1 MGGFAEKNGR
11 AGSPLPADS
20 LAETAWPMV
29 RLGDVCEEIRERI
42 PSSKVSREGYITTDN
57 MVKGCGGVRIS
68 ESLPVGVGLV
78 KYQAGDILLSNIRP
92 YLKKVWLADH
102 GGGCSSDVIV
112 FRVAS
117 SGLSPEYLYRAL
129 SQDAFFD
136 YSMQNVSGTKMP
148 RGKRDWIKQ
157 FEFPLPP
164 LSVQREIVERLEKEL
179 GETEKITAGFRRIA
193 ENAEAEF
200 KAELDETFKALEE
213 DVSRGGART
222 RRVRLGDVCET
233 ITDGDWIESKDQSSD
248 GIRLVQTGNI
258 GNGRFEHKDFRAKYI
273 STDTFERLHCTEIFQ
288 GDVLVSRLPEPVG
301 RACIVEGIGKR
312 MITAVD
318 CTIIRFKGLIDSRYF
333 IAYSQSGQYR
343 SAIVSLVTGSTRS
356 RISRKNLE
364 SILVLVPPLPIQ
376 HSIVSRLDTARERCD
391 KINAEAEKGLKAAEN
406 LRKAILKEAFE
417 Q

>member
-11 AGSPLPADS
+11 AGSPLPAAS
-20 LAETAWPMV
+20 LAETAWPMI

-157 FEFPLPP
+157 FEFALPP

-200 KAELDETFKALEE
+200 KAELDEKFKALED
-213 DVSRGGART
+213 DVSRGGAET

-233 ITDGDWIESKDQSSD
+233 GSGGTPLSSNREYYDGGDVPWLRSGEICKRD
-248 GIRLVQTGNI
+248 I
-258 GNGRFEHKDFRAKYI
+258 GN
-273 STDTFERLHCTEIFQ
+273 TEY
-288 GDVLVSRLPEPVG
+288 
-301 RACIVEGIGKR
+301 CITK
-312 MITAVD
+312 
-318 CTIIRFKGLIDSRYF
+318 KGLNSSSAKIFPADSVVVAMYGATAGQVGILR
-333 IAYSQSGQYR
+333 IASSTNQAICAILPSEKFVPEFLYYQLCWLNDEMVSQAQGGAQPN
-343 SAIVSLVTGSTRS
+343 
-356 RISRKNLE
+356 ISQIKIKNLNVVWPILSLQQA
-364 SILVLVPPLPIQ
+364 SI
-376 HSIVSRLDTARERCD
+376 SRLDAARERCD
-391 KINAEAEKGLKAAEN
+391 KIKAEAEKGLKAAEN